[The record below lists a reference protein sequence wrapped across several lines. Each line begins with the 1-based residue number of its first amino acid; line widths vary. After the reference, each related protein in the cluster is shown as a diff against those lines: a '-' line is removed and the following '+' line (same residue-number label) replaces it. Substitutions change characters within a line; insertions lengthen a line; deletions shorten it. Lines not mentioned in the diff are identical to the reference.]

1 MWALFLLFINNLSH
15 LKRGIKEVNCGFRET
30 LLDSTSK
37 KRYLFQSKMNSFF
50 ALSWL
55 GCATALLLMAPNDM
69 ASNQMEIPLIYINSI
84 LMDNFTFE
92 NHAIQFVNV
101 QDPRECFRHCAKY
114 FDRVAFQVIG
124 KICELLC
131 TGGAFGN
138 QVKRPGT
145 VPYHIKQNGVRVRLW
160 KERNNIDQPMRP
172 ERSFKT

>member
-1 MWALFLLFINNLSH
+1 MFFRLFTSLMWALFLLFINLLSH
-15 LKRGIKEVNCGFRET
+15 SKRGIKKAKCGFRET
-30 LLDSTSK
+30 LLDTTSK
-37 KRYLFQSKMNSFF
+37 KICLFQSKMNSFF
-50 ALSWL
+50 GLVMARLCDSF
-55 GCATALLLMAPNDM
+55 TANGSNDM

-131 TGGAFGN
+131 TDGAFGN
-138 QVKRPGT
+138 
-145 VPYHIKQNGVRVRLW
+145 
-160 KERNNIDQPMRP
+160 
-172 ERSFKT
+172 

>member
-1 MWALFLLFINNLSH
+1 
-15 LKRGIKEVNCGFRET
+15 
-30 LLDSTSK
+30 
-37 KRYLFQSKMNSFF
+37 MNSFF

-55 GCATALLLMAPNDM
+55 SCATAFLLMALNNM

-131 TGGAFGN
+131 TDGAFGN
-138 QVKRPGT
+138 
-145 VPYHIKQNGVRVRLW
+145 
-160 KERNNIDQPMRP
+160 
-172 ERSFKT
+172 

>member
-1 MWALFLLFINNLSH
+1 MFFRLFTSLMWALFLLFINHLSH

-101 QDPRECFRHCAKY
+101 QDPLECFDCVAVLRFKSLGKYANFCAP
-114 FDRVAFQVIG
+114 V
-124 KICELLC
+124 ELLE
-131 TGGAFGN
+131 
-138 QVKRPGT
+138 
-145 VPYHIKQNGVRVRLW
+145 IKW
-160 KERNNIDQPMRP
+160 KDLEEFYII
-172 ERSFKT
+172 